1 LTLLLLCRIL
11 SLGMECLSSMNI
23 LIAEDERDIALLY
36 KEALAARKH
45 KVTITFNGEDCLK
58 TYHDVG
64 HTVKFG
70 NESLSFHRHCKY
82 NSPFDVLLL
91 DYKMPQIDGFEVAKE
106 ILAVNSHQRIIFAS
120 AHVKETLED
129 SIKQLKQVVELMQ
142 KPFTIKELID
152 TIEDKEVYTE
162 LQKLNVDLKIVKA
175 SNPTHE
181 QIMDLLK
188 RLRRIE
194 KMRTF

>member
-1 LTLLLLCRIL
+1 
-11 SLGMECLSSMNI
+11 MNI

-36 KEALAARKH
+36 KEALEARKH
-45 KVTITFNGEDCLK
+45 KVTITHNGEECLK
-58 TYHDVG
+58 KYHDVY
-64 HTVKFG
+64 HNVKFG
-70 NESLSFHRHCKY
+70 RASSQSRNRSDNDC
-82 NSPFDVLLL
+82 PFEVLVL
-91 DYKMPQIDGFEVAKE
+91 DYRMPQIDGFEVAKE

-162 LQKLNVDLKIVKA
+162 LQKLNVDLDIVRA
-175 SNPTHE
+175 SKPTHE
-181 QIMDLLK
+181 QIMDLLE
-188 RLRRIE
+188 RLRKIE

>member
-1 LTLLLLCRIL
+1 MLSQIL
-11 SLGMECLSSMNI
+11 SFEIERVQSMNI
-23 LIAEDERDIALLY
+23 LIAEDERDIAVLY
-36 KEALAARKH
+36 KEALEARKH
-45 KVTITFNGEDCLK
+45 KVTITLNGEDCLK
-58 TYHDVG
+58 TYHDVA
-64 HTVKFG
+64 HIVRFG
-70 NESLSFHRHCKY
+70 NESLSLSSHNSSNN

-106 ILAVNSHQRIIFAS
+106 ILAVNPHQRIIFAS

-142 KPFTIKELID
+142 KPFTIKELVD
-152 TIEDKEVYTE
+152 TVEDKEIYTE
-162 LQKLNVDLKIVKA
+162 LQKLNVDLDIVRA

-181 QIMDLLK
+181 QIMDLLE

>member
-1 LTLLLLCRIL
+1 MGSVLT
-11 SLGMECLSSMNI
+11 MNV
-23 LIAEDERDIALLY
+23 LIAEDEHDIALLY
-36 KEALAARKH
+36 KEALEARKH
-45 KVTITFNGEDCLK
+45 KVIITLNGEDCLK
-58 TYHDVG
+58 TYHDVA
-64 HTVKFG
+64 HSLKFG
-70 NESLSFHRHCKY
+70 NESLSSHKGSNY
-82 NSPFDVLLL
+82 DLPFDILLL

-106 ILAVNSHQRIIFAS
+106 ILAVNPHQRIIFAS

-152 TIEDKEVYTE
+152 TVEDKEIYTE
-162 LQKLNVDLKIVKA
+162 LQKLNVDLNIVKA

>member
-1 LTLLLLCRIL
+1 
-11 SLGMECLSSMNI
+11 MNI

-36 KEALAARKH
+36 KEALEARKH
-45 KVTITFNGEDCLK
+45 KVTITLNGEDCLK
-58 TYHDVG
+58 EYHDV
-64 HTVKFG
+64 TYIAKFG
-70 NESLSFHRHCKY
+70 HESSSAHYHS
-82 NSPFDVLLL
+82 NNDSPFEVLLL

-129 SIKQLKQVVELMQ
+129 SIKQLKQAVELMQ

-152 TIEDKEVYTE
+152 TIEDKEVYTA
-162 LQKLNVDLKIVKA
+162 LQKLNMDLNIVRA

-181 QIMDLLK
+181 QIMDLLE